1 MKKSKRNTQGLRDA
15 LFDEIDQLRSGD
27 GDPTRAMAVA
37 NLAKQII
44 NIAKVELDFHRE
56 AMRQQEAGRTLDM
69 GNMQLG
75 TSSANRAE
83 TNATAN
89 RADTTNETAGSLP
102 S

>member
-1 MKKSKRNTQGLRDA
+1 MKSPKRTTKGLRDV
-15 LFDEIDQLRSGD
+15 LFDEIDQLRGGD
-27 GDPTRAMAVA
+27 GDPQRAMAVA

-56 AMRQQEAGRTLDM
+56 ALRQQDQGKSLDM

-75 TSSANRAE
+75 SSRAE
-83 TNATAN
+83 PVEDNATDRSA
-89 RADTTNETAGSLP
+89 RTTKDTGASWQ

>member
-1 MKKSKRNTQGLRDA
+1 MKNKRTTKGLRDV
-15 LFDEIDQLRSGD
+15 LFDEIDQLRNGD
-27 GDPTRAMAVA
+27 GDPQRAMAVA

-56 AMRQQEAGRTLDM
+56 AIKQQESGRSLEM

-75 TSSANRAE
+75 SSVAPAEKNTTGRHENMTS
-83 TNATAN
+83 
-89 RADTTNETAGSLP
+89 DTGASLP

>member
-1 MKKSKRNTQGLRDA
+1 MKKSKRTTQGLRDA
-15 LFDEIDQLRSGD
+15 LFDEIDNLRGGD

-56 AMRQQEAGRTLDM
+56 AIKQQEAGRSLDM

-75 TSSANRAE
+75 TSSAGRAA
-83 TNATAN
+83 TN
-89 RADTTNETAGSLP
+89 TTEPHESTTSGIVGSLP

>member
-1 MKKSKRNTQGLRDA
+1 MSKKKRTSQSLRDA
-15 LFDEIDQLRSGD
+15 LFDELEELRNGA

-56 AMRQQEAGRTLDM
+56 AMKQAEGGRTIAL
-69 GNMQLG
+69 GTMQLG
-75 TSSANRAE
+75 SSAG
-83 TNATAN
+83 
-89 RADTTNETAGSLP
+89 RADANAMDQRESTTHDTAGSLP